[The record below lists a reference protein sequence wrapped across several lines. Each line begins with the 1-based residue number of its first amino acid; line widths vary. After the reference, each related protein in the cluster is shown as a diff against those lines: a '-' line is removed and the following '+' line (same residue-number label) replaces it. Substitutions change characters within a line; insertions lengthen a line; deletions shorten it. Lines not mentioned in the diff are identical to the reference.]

1 MPSPLRRL
9 NKYLWRYKYLM
20 IPGLLCALASAVF
33 SLIVPRVVREAV
45 DAVPRMV
52 ELHGLYAGTPV
63 AADLFSQFAW
73 TLILAGLFIVGLSL
87 VSGLFSFLMR
97 RTVVVAS
104 RHIEYDLRNRLY
116 AHLQALSGDFYSQY
130 PTGDVMARATSDI
143 ERVRRYI
150 GPAYMYMARALT
162 AIVAALF
169 VMFII
174 SPALTWFAL
183 IPMPFLAV
191 MVFWVAKLVHVRTD
205 RQQKQYAMLTS
216 RVQEALSGIRVMKA
230 YAREDFEAGRFDRE
244 SKGYRRRTLDLA
256 FVDAAFR
263 PVIVVLIGLSSLL
276 VVGVGGR
283 LVIEGT
289 LTIGNI
295 AEFIIYVAILTW
307 PVASFGFVISMV
319 QQASASMSRIAEI
332 LDTDPAV
339 QDGTHTNSTI
349 DSITG
354 HITFENVSFRYADN
368 RPETDEE
375 NPEVLKDLSFDV
387 PAGTT
392 IGIVG
397 RTGSGKS
404 TLIELIPRMMD
415 ATSGT
420 VKIDG
425 HDVRIIP
432 VQTLRKSIGY
442 VPQEVFLFSDSVGN
456 NIAFG
461 EMDADTSEIER
472 AAEEADLLRNVQ
484 DFPEGFET
492 VVGERGITLSGGQKQ
507 RTAIARALIRNPQI
521 LILDDALSAVDT
533 NTEAI
538 ILGHLRK
545 HYGKRT
551 IVVVSHRISAIQ
563 EADQIIVLEEG
574 EIAERGT
581 HDQLVENGGLYAD
594 LYRKQQLEAELE
606 AA

>member
-9 NKYLWRYKYLM
+9 NVYLWRYKYLM
-20 IPGLLCALASAVF
+20 IPGLLCALASAIF

-52 ELHGLYAGTPV
+52 DLHTLYSGTPA
-63 AADLFSQFAW
+63 AADLFAQFSW
-73 TLILAGLFIVGLSL
+73 TLVLAGLLIMGLSL
-87 VSGLFSFLMR
+87 VSGVFSFLMR

-116 AHLQALSGDFYSQY
+116 AHLQALSGDFYGRY
-130 PTGDVMARATSDI
+130 PTGDVITRATSDI

-169 VMFII
+169 VMFLI
-174 SPALTWFAL
+174 SPTLTWWSL
-183 IPMPFLAV
+183 IPMPLLAI
-191 MVFWVAKLVHVRTD
+191 MVFFVAKMVHVRTD
-205 RQQKQYAMLTS
+205 RQQKQYSTLTS

-230 YAREDFEAGRFDRE
+230 YAREDFESDRFDKE
-244 SKGYRRRTLDLA
+244 SRVYQRRTLDLA
-256 FVDAAFR
+256 LVDAAFR
-263 PVIVVLIGLSSLL
+263 PVIVVLIGLSLLL
-276 VVGVGGR
+276 VVGVGGQ
-283 LVIEGT
+283 LVIDGQ

-295 AEFIIYVAILTW
+295 AEFMIYVTILTW

-319 QQASASMSRIAEI
+319 QQASASMSRIAEL
-332 LDTDPAV
+332 LDTEPAV
-339 QDGTHTNSTI
+339 QDNAQTDTSVESI
-349 DSITG
+349 DGRIS
-354 HITFENVSFRYADN
+354 FDNVSYRYTEDG
-368 RPETDEE
+368 PS
-375 NPEVLKDLSFDV
+375 VLDGLSFDV

-392 IGIVG
+392 LGIVG

-404 TLIELIPRMMD
+404 TLIELIPRLMD
-415 ATSGT
+415 SSEGLIS
-420 VKIDG
+420 VDG
-425 HDVRIIP
+425 HDVKSIP
-432 VQTLRKSIGY
+432 VQTLRSAIGY
-442 VPQEVFLFSDSVGN
+442 VPQEVFLFSDTVGN

-461 EMDADTSEIER
+461 EIEAEKSEIER
-472 AAEEADLLRNVQ
+472 AANEADLLTNVQ

-492 VVGERGITLSGGQKQ
+492 IVGERGITLSGGQKQ
-507 RTAIARALIRNPQI
+507 RTAIARALIRNPRI

-538 ILGHLRK
+538 ILAHLRK
-545 HYGKRT
+545 HYGQRT
-551 IVVVSHRISAIQ
+551 IVVVSHRISAVQ
-563 EADQIIVLEEG
+563 DADQIIVLEDG
-574 EIAERGT
+574 KIAERGN
-581 HDQLVENGGLYAD
+581 HQQLVKQGGLYAE